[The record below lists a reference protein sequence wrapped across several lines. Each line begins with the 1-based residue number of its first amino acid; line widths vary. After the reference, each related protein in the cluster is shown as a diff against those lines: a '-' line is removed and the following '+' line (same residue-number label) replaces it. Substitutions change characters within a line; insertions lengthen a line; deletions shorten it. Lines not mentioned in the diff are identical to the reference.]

1 VGARADRPRAAA
13 GTGGSLIRLLAFS
26 VGILCWA
33 AAPALAQGS
42 PEDFHAEAGLM
53 FWKPAP
59 DVVLTSGTLGTPVDF
74 VNTFAVEKKRLRDMR
89 VVLKP
94 GRHHKIRFSNTPIE
108 YEGAATLTQTIRFR
122 GQTYSVGVPTTA
134 RLKWRLMRIGYEWDP
149 IATSRGF
156 AGVFADLKYNK
167 TKAELSAPLV
177 TTQTFERNVAI
188 PTVGGIARGYLSSNV
203 SATAEFTG
211 LKLDRTDFAAKFY
224 DFDVYGTANFGRS
237 FGLQLGYRS
246 VTVNYDVESDA
257 GDLKLKGRYFGAVI
271 RF

>member
-1 VGARADRPRAAA
+1 
-13 GTGGSLIRLLAFS
+13 
-26 VGILCWA
+26 
-33 AAPALAQGS
+33 
-42 PEDFHAEAGLM
+42 M
-53 FWKPAP
+53 FWKPSP

-74 VNTFAVEKKRLRDMR
+74 VNTFAVEKERLRDVR

-94 GRHHKIRFSNTPIE
+94 GRHHKIRFSNTPID
-108 YEGAATLTQTIRFR
+108 YEGTATLEQTIRFR

-134 RLKWRLMRIGYEWDP
+134 ALKWTLMRIGYEWDP

-167 TKAELSAPLV
+167 TTAELSAPLV
-177 TTQTFERNVAI
+177 AAQTFERNVAI
-188 PTVGGIARGYLSSNV
+188 PTIGGIARGYLSRYV
-203 SATAEFTG
+203 SVTAEFTG
-211 LKLDRTDFAAKFY
+211 IKLDRDDFDAKFY
-224 DFDVYGTANFGRS
+224 DFDIYSTANFGKN

-246 VTVNYDVESDA
+246 VTVNYDIESDV